1 LTYIKDL
8 LDAGRG
14 QYRLDVAGDKKVG
27 TLSSYLDGDHRQCD
41 ALLRRAS
48 AVVHAA
54 QWPEARRAMAA
65 FQNALERHLLIEER
79 VLFPAFERSV
89 GCDTGPTSA
98 MRGEHLRIRAVAQR
112 LANSV
117 QARDADAFATH
128 AEVLLLV
135 MHQHGEKEDGVL
147 YPMIERVL
155 GQRCEQ
161 VLDAMRAFRT
171 LDTCEFVA

>member
-1 LTYIKDL
+1 M
-8 LDAGRG
+8 RE
-14 QYRLDVAGDKKVG
+14 GDNTGSMWQENKVG
-27 TLSSYLDGDHRQCD
+27 TLSNYLDGDHRHCD

-48 AVVHAA
+48 TVVRAA
-54 QWPEARRAMAA
+54 QWPAARRAMAA

-79 VLFPAFERSV
+79 VLFPAFERALGS
-89 GCDTGPTSA
+89 DTGPTIA

-112 LANSV
+112 LADSV
-117 QARDADAFATH
+117 RANDTDAFATH

-155 GQRCEQ
+155 GPRCEQ
-161 VLDAMRAFRT
+161 VLEAMHDFRALDASEIEA
-171 LDTCEFVA
+171 